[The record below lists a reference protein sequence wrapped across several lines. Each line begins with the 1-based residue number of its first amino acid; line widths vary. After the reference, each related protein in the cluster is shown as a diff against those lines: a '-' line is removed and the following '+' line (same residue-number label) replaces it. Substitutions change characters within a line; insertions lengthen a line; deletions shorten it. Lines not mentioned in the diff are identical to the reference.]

1 MRTSWRKLAAAA
13 AVLLLV
19 LAGGALWWRPWAPEP
34 EPAQVERFAYPL
46 PDKPSIAVLPFIN
59 VSGDV
64 EHDHLAEGLTDDLIT
79 ELSKVSSLF
88 VIARHSVFALQDTAR
103 KIQDVAAELGVHYVL
118 EGTLRGAGSRIRINV
133 SLIDAFTGLSL
144 WAERYDREF
153 ADLFAVQDDVIGK
166 IISALSV
173 ELTAGSRTSSRGS
186 PPTIW
191 RPTTTTCARSRKAST
206 TATSIPIAGPCPSIR
221 ERSIWIPISPTR
233 MPASR
238 AWPWTSGATTT
249 IFSGRRRWRARSP
262 TTPPGKR

>member
-19 LAGGALWWRPWAPEP
+19 LAGGALWWRPWVSEQ
-34 EPAQVERFAYPL
+34 EPAPVERFAYPL

-64 EHDHLAEGLTDDLIT
+64 EHDHLAEGLTDNLIT

-88 VIARHSVFALQDTAR
+88 VIARHSVFALEDTAK

-144 WAERYDREF
+144 WAERYDRNF

-166 IISALSV
+166 IISAPCQ
-173 ELTAGSRTSSRGS
+173 SS
-186 PPTIW
+186 
-191 RPTTTTCARSRKAST
+191 
-206 TATSIPIAGPCPSIR
+206 
-221 ERSIWIPISPTR
+221 
-233 MPASR
+233 
-238 AWPWTSGATTT
+238 
-249 IFSGRRRWRARSP
+249 
-262 TTPPGKR
+262 